1 MSEHEADTGNITF
14 DPSEWRDLI
23 AVKAIAA
30 GCQAKFH
37 DLVEGTARGR
47 VRNTVWLRGYMQCLR
62 DLHNT
67 LTAVLPAELNTPDDE
82 SGEVTEDAN
91 E

>member
-1 MSEHEADTGNITF
+1 MSEQETEAITF

-30 GCQAKFH
+30 GVQGKFH
-37 DLVEGTARGR
+37 QLVEDTARGR

-62 DLHNT
+62 DLHTT
-67 LTAVLPAELNTPDDE
+67 LTAVLPAELTTPE
-82 SGEVTEDAN
+82 NASGEVNEDAK
-91 E
+91 

>member
-1 MSEHEADTGNITF
+1 MSEQETDTLTF
-14 DPSEWRDLI
+14 DSSEWRDLI

-37 DLVEGTARGR
+37 QLVEDTARGR

-62 DLHNT
+62 DLNTT
-67 LTAVLPAELNTPDDE
+67 LTAVLPAELKTPDDA
-82 SGEVTEDAN
+82 SGEVKEDV